1 MCQSFLTSST
11 GQWNYPWWSH
21 QMETSSALLAICTG
35 NSPVP
40 GEFPTQK
47 PVTRSF
53 DVCFFICRINGW
65 VNHREAGDL
74 RRYRAHYDVT
84 VIQTQHPVHGQPV
97 SGKHRPRKPSLPHQ
111 FDISAHV
118 IYNHILCVSIWNKPK
133 VIRAKHVVK
142 SKSIGAYSSTC
153 FSTDIQICRHQGSRA
168 PTQYGLIKDTP
179 VSICM
184 R

>member
-1 MCQSFLTSST
+1 MKLSMMKSSNGNIFCVT
-11 GQWNYPWWSH
+11 GHLY
-21 QMETSSALLAICTG
+21 
-35 NSPVP
+35 
-40 GEFPTQK
+40 GEFTGPRWIPHTK
-47 PVTRSF
+47 AS
-53 DVCFFICRINGW
+53 DAELWCLFFICVRINGW

-84 VIQTQHPVHGQPV
+84 VMQTQHPVHGQPV

-118 IYNHILCVSIWNKPK
+118 IYNHILCVSIWNKPE

-153 FSTDIQICRHQGSRA
+153 FSTDTQICRHQGSRA

-179 VSICM
+179 LSICTIVYM